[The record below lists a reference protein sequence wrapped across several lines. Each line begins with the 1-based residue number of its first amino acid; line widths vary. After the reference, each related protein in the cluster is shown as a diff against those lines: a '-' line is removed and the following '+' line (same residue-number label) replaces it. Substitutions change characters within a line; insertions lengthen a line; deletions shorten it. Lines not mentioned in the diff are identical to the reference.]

1 MICLITNCHNS
12 IRGLIDYLQSE
23 KYFQKT
29 GLHKIIEIHASVL
42 YENAWEYHN
51 ASYPGRIITQQDA
64 KRIIALTFSCLTKI
78 DNSRA
83 VRNRMTL
90 AELTAIINTPAIS
103 TEVVSEVLNIYREEG
118 NSFIRPYKTDD
129 PATHKIAD
137 DTVLDITHESLIR
150 NWDKLNTWANQEFEF
165 YTTYLDFK
173 NN

>member
-1 MICLITNCHNS
+1 
-12 IRGLIDYLQSE
+12 
-23 KYFQKT
+23 
-29 GLHKIIEIHASVL
+29 
-42 YENAWEYHN
+42 
-51 ASYPGRIITQQDA
+51 
-64 KRIIALTFSCLTKI
+64 
-78 DNSRA
+78 
-83 VRNRMTL
+83 MTL